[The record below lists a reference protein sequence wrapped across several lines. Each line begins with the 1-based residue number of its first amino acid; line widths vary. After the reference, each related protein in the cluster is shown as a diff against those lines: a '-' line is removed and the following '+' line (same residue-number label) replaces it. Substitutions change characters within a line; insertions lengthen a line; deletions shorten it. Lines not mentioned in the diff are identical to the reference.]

1 MNFNSTNPYILNIK
15 GNSSADLGF
24 YSVENQSIAI
34 YLIGPSNM
42 SYMASVHGSNARETG
57 TYLLTVSGTQI
68 TGGSVESVVI
78 TPLKG
83 TGYFQVIAVN
93 QTWYGAAAFI
103 ETGS

>member
-1 MNFNSTNPYILNIK
+1 
-15 GNSSADLGF
+15 
-24 YSVENQSIAI
+24 
-34 YLIGPSNM
+34 M

-68 TGGSVESVVI
+68 TGGSIESVVI

-83 TGYFQVIAVN
+83 AGYFEVIAVN

-103 ETGS
+103 GTGS